1 MAQSSPRRVLWV
13 ERIQV
18 ASMLLVVL
26 HHCLPHGYDGPRW
39 LAALLGA
46 VHHPA
51 LACFFLTSGLFAGRY
66 RRYGWA
72 GYLRRRFER
81 LLIPY
86 FAVNLLMLLP
96 RYLAALALGVR
107 ARLTVG
113 WFVLSFLD
121 PHGQGIAPHL
131 WFLPTLF
138 IMGALLPALDA
149 LLRRGR
155 GASLAA
161 LAALGIL
168 SALPMSAPTLLCL
181 NELRLYL
188 FWYFLGFARSEARG
202 ADCPVPGPLGLP
214 VALAGLAAF
223 ALLMPRMDAPG
234 AVFALTVC
242 GAAALAGLC
251 AALGERSTPVLRLFR
266 GKTYAIY
273 ILSLCVQNLVE
284 VVGVHG
290 RWPWAV
296 TALLML
302 ITGLA
307 APLVIRRLVGALPG
321 EKRATAFL
329 KRVIGY

>member
-1 MAQSSPRRVLWV
+1 MALEKIST
-13 ERIQV
+13 
-18 ASMLLVVL
+18 
-26 HHCLPHGYDGPRW
+26 
-39 LAALLGA
+39 AA
-46 VHHPA
+46 
-51 LACFFLTSGLFAGRY
+51 
-66 RRYGWA
+66 
-72 GYLRRRFER
+72 
-81 LLIPY
+81 
-86 FAVNLLMLLP
+86 
-96 RYLAALALGVR
+96 
-107 ARLTVG
+107 ARLTC
-113 WFVLSFLD
+113 FVERA
-121 PHGQGIAPHL
+121 GIIEPADRTWAFNRIIECCGVAGSRPD
-131 WFLPTLF
+131 FVALPEGYDFEADLAVLAEAGVSAGYAEDTATGRDRLAMR

-168 SALPMSAPTLLCL
+168 SALPVSAPTLLCL